1 MSSSGAPTRDVLLV
15 SAIITVSL
23 SVTIVLC
30 GLCHWCQ
37 RKLVRLLWGD
47 PLGLGLT
54 LLPLA
59 ILQSL
64 TSEFYG
70 VPKQMTC
77 LPTVRDK
84 CTELRTTSSHILTSL
99 PLLGSWPCTS
109 FYTRRHTHGDTFVEH
124 YTGGRMCSHAPP
136 HA

>member
-37 RKLVRLLWGD
+37 RKLVRLLLGD
-47 PLGLGLT
+47 PLGPGLDV
-54 LLPLA
+54 PSA

-70 VPKQMTC
+70 VANQKTC
-77 LPTVRDK
+77 LLTVRDL
-84 CTELRTTSSHILTSL
+84 CTELHTASLHILTPFL
-99 PLLGSWPCTS
+99 CLGPGPIHPFTPG
-109 FYTRRHTHGDTFVEH
+109 RHTPGNKFTCRALHRSV
-124 YTGGRMCSHAPP
+124 CSHAPP